1 LELETKRMQHHTLLA
16 RSAAAVIALALASAA
31 AADEPNPYYIG
42 ASQALSYQ
50 MNVYSS
56 QFNPVNSG
64 ISTTS
69 LLGGVDQHIGR
80 QRVFAN
86 GNVGYNYY
94 TDSAARILNNTSYG
108 LNAGLDWETI
118 ERLSGT
124 VRLTANQSLANYGTA
139 SAPTV
144 QQQNIQNLEQAV
156 LTAKYGITPQWAI
169 EGGYAFHKAD
179 YSAPSYAYEEFTQ
192 NGVSLGVRYGQ
203 GSALSLGVAYRA
215 NRAEFPHYLVNT
227 DPATSGSEPY
237 IADHSNGRY
246 VDFTAV
252 WIPNGLSTLD
262 VRLSLSNIS
271 YDINQAADF
280 NGLTGELGWNYQ
292 VSGKL
297 SSRLSFLVAPGT
309 SATFFG
315 LSSSGPISVQ
325 NSTLSKILQYSAT
338 YSMTAKTTLTGS
350 LGLIQNR
357 YGQTTPSGTMY
368 GTDLTPSV
376 GLGFTYAPTRNSLL
390 GCNASYLSR
399 SASQQAEALGQ
410 SYPYSGTMFTCT
422 GQILLQ

>member
-1 LELETKRMQHHTLLA
+1 MRTHPLLA
-16 RSAAAVIALALASAA
+16 NSLAAIIAFSLAGAAS
-31 AADEPNPYYIG
+31 ADEPNPYYIG

-50 MNVYSS
+50 TNVYAS

-69 LLGGVDQHIGR
+69 LVGGFDQPIGR
-80 QRVFAN
+80 QRVFAS

-94 TDSAARILNNTSYG
+94 TDSAAKILNNTAYG

-124 VRLTANQSLANYGTA
+124 VRLTANQSLANYNTS

-144 QQQNIQNLEQAV
+144 PQKNIQNLEQAV
-156 LTAKYGITPQWAI
+156 LTAKYGITPQWSLD
-169 EGGYAFHKAD
+169 GGYAFHKVD
-179 YSAPSYAYEEFTQ
+179 YSAPSYAYQEFTQ

-203 GSALSLGVAYRA
+203 GSVLSLGLAYRA
-215 NRAEFPHYLVNT
+215 NRAEFPHYRVNT
-227 DPATSGSEPY
+227 GPATSGSDPY

-262 VRLSLSNIS
+262 VRLSLSDIT

-292 VSGKL
+292 VTGKL
-297 SSRLSFLVAPGT
+297 STRLSFLVAPGT
-309 SATFFG
+309 SATFFAF
-315 LSSSGPISVQ
+315 STSGPISVQ

-338 YSMTAKTTLTGS
+338 YSMTAKTTLTVS
-350 LGLIQNR
+350 LGLVQNR
-357 YGQTTPSGTMY
+357 YGKTTPSGTLY
-368 GTDLTPSV
+368 GTDLTPTV
-376 GLGFTYAPTRNSLL
+376 NLGFTYAPTRNSLL
-390 GCNASYLSR
+390 GCNAQYLRR

-410 SYPYSGTMFTCT
+410 SYPYSSGMFTCT